1 MPEGNLMGPLALA
14 GLPALPRLSL
24 TQWLLAG
31 ALAVIAAL
39 LIALYGLQIDL
50 PLIGKIGPEGVIAE
64 RDTALTERDAAR
76 KLRAEERANHIA
88 TKKNIRG
95 AQAEAAR
102 RQAAFVAAET
112 ARQERIVDE
121 ARADFARDSAAL
133 RARADRLLR
142 DARAGTG
149 VEGNAGAVRVPEAV
163 AAPGRTD
170 EAPDCEALPAPD
182 LTTEIRCR
190 EIAEQQ
196 ALQLDALITFVE
208 RQIGKPEDE

>member
-1 MPEGNLMGPLALA
+1 MIGPLGLV
-14 GLPALPRLSL
+14 GLPALPRLSV

-50 PLIGKIGPEGVIAE
+50 PLIGKVGPEGVIAE
-64 RDTALTERDAAR
+64 RDTALTERDEAR
-76 KLRAEERANHIA
+76 KLRGQERANHIA
-88 TKKNIRG
+88 TKNNIRA

-142 DARAGTG
+142 DARAQAGSG
-149 VEGNAGAVRVPEAV
+149 AGSAAGAVRMPEAV
-163 AAPGRTD
+163 AAPARTD
-170 EAPDCEALPAPD
+170 EAPDCQALPAPD

-208 RQIGKPEDE
+208 RQIGKPKDE